1 MRVRRTART
10 ASCLPFC
17 ARDSLLGHPTPTVA
31 ARKRRQ
37 PDPSR
42 FNQAGGIVVWTPVRT
57 DIAAIAVHSGMQYL
71 TQTRAECRQALK
83 RKAEGQNDF
92 IPQAL
97 ISRKEDSN
105 CGLIG
110 TLTKIKMT
118 WVSID
123 NGICVWVGVPQML
136 KLFSHNRNRS
146 TVNQT
151 RQS

>member
-1 MRVRRTART
+1 VTA
-10 ASCLPFC
+10 FC
-17 ARDSLLGHPTPTVA
+17 AREPILGIRLRLFPPREEAA
-31 ARKRRQ
+31 ARSQ
-37 PDPSR
+37 PLQRP
-42 FNQAGGIVVWTPVRT
+42 GGIVARTPLRT
-57 DIAAIAVHSGMQYL
+57 DIPAIAVHSGQQYL

-123 NGICVWVGVPQML
+123 KGICVWGGLPQML